1 MARLAV
7 GILLFDGFELLDVYG
22 PAELWAKAFDLRLVA
37 EKAGPVTSA
46 QGPQSLAA
54 DSFADRH
61 SYDILLVPGGIG
73 TRREVGNEVTL
84 DWLRRQSE
92 AAKYVTSVCT
102 GAALLAKAGLLDGRA
117 ATSNK
122 IAFQWVVSQGPN
134 VNWKTQARWCEDGK
148 FWTSSGV
155 SAGMDMAVALLAKAV
170 GVEAAQEAAIYAE
183 YDPHKDP
190 DWDPFAKVHGLV

>member
-1 MARLAV
+1 MTRLTV

-22 PAELWAKAFDLRLVA
+22 PAELWARAFDLRLVA
-37 EKAGPVTSA
+37 ERAGLVTSA
-46 QGPQSLAA
+46 QGPQTLAE
-54 DSFADRH
+54 DSFSDDR

-73 TRREVGNEVTL
+73 TRREVGNQVLL
-84 DWLRRQSE
+84 DWLRRQS
-92 AAKYVTSVCT
+92 ATAKYVTSVCT
-102 GAALLAKAGLLDGRA
+102 GAALLAKAGILDGCT

-122 IAFQWVVSQGPN
+122 RAFQWVVSQGPK
-134 VNWKTQARWCEDGK
+134 VNWKTQARWCEDGQ

-183 YDPHKDP
+183 YDPHTDP
-190 DWDPFAKVHGLV
+190 EWDPFAKVHGLV